1 MHIEFPGSRLTSS
14 QNKYSAASAELE
26 RTTSFKIEVARRE
39 HQELAATIR
48 SRLINSVTKKRDKL
62 LREKE
67 QLDIADSSA
76 LFLHPGQFSIN
87 IPNSPGGVAGN
98 RKTRHTRHRVDPD
111 EAAERGRKRKAL
123 ADDDGNDSPAPSF
136 RPLANDNGG
145 ASSPYRDARAKTV
158 YTQYEAPAF
167 SIDRLFTEKE
177 LVNATNIAQIATHH
191 FFHHQQNMQSNG
203 DTMLQANGHPA
214 SVMSLDG
221 SAGEIS
227 IPLTT
232 VTSLE
237 DPATA
242 AQANGSPPP
251 SQPQAVEMERTVSYH
266 ATRGATKAN
275 PLAALS
281 DMAAMAANTNA
292 FTPVLIPITRTD
304 KGAPTPPGVTMYDA
318 DQDIAM
324 MMKQDDLDAPMN
336 GAGLEATR
344 PESNLHQMRERLLE
358 QACRETTGVA
368 PFRLPILET
377 GPSSIRGGVNRIPAY
392 GFADP
397 ASMRFALSNGAAS
410 SSAAAAAGAA
420 SPAIVNGNLAA
431 LATASAGGV
440 PMSRATSMG
449 GSDVGAGSEA
459 GGAGVRRVRSRLV

>member
-1 MHIEFPGSRLTSS
+1 M
-14 QNKYSAASAELE
+14 
-26 RTTSFKIEVARRE
+26 
-39 HQELAATIR
+39 AATIR

-111 EAAERGRKRKAL
+111 EAAERARKRKAL
-123 ADDDGNDSPAPSF
+123 ADDDGNDSPVPSF

-145 ASSPYRDARAKTV
+145 ASSPYRDARAKTL

-177 LVNATNIAQIATHH
+177 LANATTLAQIATHH
-191 FFHHQQNMQSNG
+191 FFHHQQNSQTNG
-203 DTMLQANGHPA
+203 DNVPQSNGHPA
-214 SVMSLDG
+214 SIMSLDG
-221 SAGEIS
+221 SAGELS
-227 IPLTT
+227 IPITT

-237 DPATA
+237 DPATMT
-242 AQANGSPPP
+242 QANGTPPP

-281 DMAAMAANTNA
+281 DMAAMTTNTNVFA
-292 FTPVLIPITRTD
+292 PVLIPITRTD
-304 KGAPTPPGVTMYDA
+304 KGAPTPPGVSMYDA

-324 MMKQDDLDAPMN
+324 MMKQDNIDVHMN
-336 GAGLEATR
+336 GQGDDYAMR
-344 PESNLHQMRERLLE
+344 PESNVHQMREKLLE

-377 GPSSIRGGVNRIPAY
+377 GPSAIRGGVNRIPAY

-397 ASMRFALSNGAAS
+397 ASMRFALSNGAAGN
-410 SSAAAAAGAA
+410 SAAAAAGAA

-431 LATASAGGV
+431 LAAASVGGI

-449 GSDVGAGSEA
+449 GSDVGGGSEA
-459 GGAGVRRVRSRLV
+459 GGVGMRRVRSRLV

>member
-1 MHIEFPGSRLTSS
+1 ML
-14 QNKYSAASAELE
+14 QNKYSAAVSQLE

-98 RKTRHTRHRVDPD
+98 RKTRHTRHRIDPD
-111 EAAERGRKRKAL
+111 EAAERGRKRKTL
-123 ADDDGNDSPAPSF
+123 AEEDGNDSPAPSF

-145 ASSPYRDARAKTV
+145 ASSPYRDARAKTLF
-158 YTQYEAPAF
+158 TQYEAPAF
-167 SIDRLFTEKE
+167 SIERLFTEKE
-177 LVNATNIAQIATHH
+177 LANATTLAQIATHQ
-191 FFHHQQNMQSNG
+191 FFHHQQNTHING
-203 DTMLQANGHPA
+203 DAAPQSNGHPA

-221 SAGEIS
+221 SAAEMS
-227 IPLTT
+227 IPITT

-237 DPATA
+237 EPAMTV
-242 AQANGSPPP
+242 QANGTPPP

-281 DMAAMAANTNA
+281 DMAAMTTNTNVFA
-292 FTPVLIPITRTD
+292 PVLIPITRTD
-304 KGAPTPPGVTMYDA
+304 KGAPTPPGVSMYDA

-324 MMKQDDLDAPMN
+324 MMKQDDVDVHMN
-336 GAGLEATR
+336 GTRQGDDDTMR
-344 PESNLHQMRERLLE
+344 PESNLHQMREKLLE

-377 GPSSIRGGVNRIPAY
+377 GPSAIRGGVNRIPAY

-397 ASMRFALSNGAAS
+397 ASMRFALSNGAAGTP
-410 SSAAAAAGAA
+410 AAVAAGAA
-420 SPAIVNGNLAA
+420 SPAIANGNLAA
-431 LATASAGGV
+431 LATASVGGI

-449 GSDVGAGSEA
+449 GSDIGGGSEA
-459 GGAGVRRVRSRLV
+459 GGVGVRRVRSRLV